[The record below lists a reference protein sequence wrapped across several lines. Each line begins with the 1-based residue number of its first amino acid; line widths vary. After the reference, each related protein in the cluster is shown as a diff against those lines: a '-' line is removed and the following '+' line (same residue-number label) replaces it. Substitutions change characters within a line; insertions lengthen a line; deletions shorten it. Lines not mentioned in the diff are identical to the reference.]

1 MSISLCPLCES
12 SSANSCGEVEFSR
25 VWDELTLQ
33 WGATFSPEV
42 IERLTPSPT
51 TALRRC
57 GECGLEYFS
66 PAVPGDAMFYD
77 ELSATS
83 TGYYVGDRWEFG
95 EIARMLKPEHR
106 VLDIACGAGAFL
118 ARIQKLV
125 SSAAGIDTNPEAVRR
140 GQDAGLDVQLA
151 TLDAFAQ
158 DHPRAFDVVCALQ
171 VIEHLPK
178 VLPFV
183 WAALSCVK
191 PGGCLIISVPNRSR
205 RNKAEFEP
213 LDCPPH
219 HMSRWSVHQ
228 LEKLGELTARG
239 VRQTACEVLAFPD
252 AKSVVI
258 AALAKRWPLPLLRE
272 NNVAARALARLFFS
286 HQLYSVYRRAGLLD
300 RWRMHGHSMLAVFE
314 AAAADA
320 AQSR

>member
-12 SSANSCGEVEFSR
+12 SSAAPCGKVSFSR
-25 VWDELTLQ
+25 VWHELSLQ
-33 WGATFSPEV
+33 WGSAFSPDV
-42 IERLTPSPT
+42 IERLTPSPM
-51 TALRRC
+51 TALLRC
-57 GECGLEYFS
+57 RECGLEYFS
-66 PAVPGDAMFYD
+66 PAVAGDAMFYD

-125 SSAAGIDTNPEAVRR
+125 SAAAGIDTNPEAVRR

-183 WAALSCVK
+183 RAALSCVK
-191 PGGCLIISVPNRSR
+191 PGGCLIISVPNRAR
-205 RNKAEFEP
+205 QNKAEFEP

-219 HMSRWSVHQ
+219 HMSRWTVRQ
-228 LEKLGELTARG
+228 LEKLGELTACD
-239 VRQTACEVLAFPD
+239 VRQTAFEIL
-252 AKSVVI
+252 S
-258 AALAKRWPLPLLRE
+258 LPGARGSFG
-272 NNVAARALARLFFS
+272 RALAQHWALPILRRDALGARAVARLLFL
-286 HQLYSVYRRAGLLD
+286 QPLYSLYRRTGLLE
-300 RWRMHGHSMLAVFE
+300 RWRMHGHSMLAVFQ
-314 AAAADA
+314 APAADA